1 MSDRGSG
8 PTEAVVPLAPKLNAR
23 SDPNDPLEKA
33 GHLILDMVRQA
44 AVTLRQVTSRPPKMS
59 RKLSA
64 QLRGAEDRI
73 RELEAIVRQHE
84 ERADRAE
91 RWLHQVSVEIEQ
103 KFFGSGG
110 SSLLAANA
118 SPGTFPK
125 ISDHRLQKSPLPILG
140 AAAAATKKT
149 PRQFTRLGVY

>member
-8 PTEAVVPLAPKLNAR
+8 PTEPVTPLAPKLNAR

-44 AVTLRQVTSRPPKMS
+44 ASIAEASYQQAAEMS

-64 QLRGAEDRI
+64 QLRGAEDLI
-73 RELEAIVRQHE
+73 RELEAKVRQQE

-103 KFFGSGG
+103 KFFGREDSRP
-110 SSLLAANA
+110 SQPPFPQAALRN
-118 SPGTFPK
+118 
-125 ISDHRLQKSPLPILG
+125 QK
-140 AAAAATKKT
+140 
-149 PRQFTRLGVY
+149 Q

>member
-8 PTEAVVPLAPKLNAR
+8 PTEAVIPLAPILNAR

-44 AVTLRQVTSRPPKMS
+44 AVNAQASYQQAVEVSG
-59 RKLSA
+59 KLSA

-73 RELEAIVRQHE
+73 RELEAKVRQHE
-84 ERADRAE
+84 DRADRAE

-103 KFFGSGG
+103 KFFGREDSRPSQPAPPQAHFRNQG
-110 SSLLAANA
+110 
-118 SPGTFPK
+118 
-125 ISDHRLQKSPLPILG
+125 R
-140 AAAAATKKT
+140 
-149 PRQFTRLGVY
+149 

>member
-8 PTEAVVPLAPKLNAR
+8 PTEAVIPLAPKLNAR

-44 AVTLRQVTSRPPKMS
+44 AVNAEANYQQAVEMS
-59 RKLSA
+59 GKLSA

-73 RELEAIVRQHE
+73 RELEAKVRQHE
-84 ERADRAE
+84 DRADRAE

-103 KFFGSGG
+103 KFFGREDSRPSQPPPPQAHFRNQG
-110 SSLLAANA
+110 
-118 SPGTFPK
+118 
-125 ISDHRLQKSPLPILG
+125 R
-140 AAAAATKKT
+140 
-149 PRQFTRLGVY
+149 